1 SLELEITESV
11 LMLEN
16 HEALNVLSNIKQMG
30 VLVSIDD
37 FGTGYSSLSY
47 IKQFDIDKLKIDRSF
62 ICDIR
67 SSDCDRQLVRTI
79 INMGHD
85 LSLKVTAE
93 GIEDQ
98 LQLDFLQESGCDLA
112 QGYYISPPVSS
123 GELTQLLQ
131 EQQRQLM
138 AQAPDESDCL
148 DPI

>member
-1 SLELEITESV
+1 
-11 LMLEN
+11 M
-16 HEALNVLSNIKQMG
+16 
-30 VLVSIDD
+30 
-37 FGTGYSSLSY
+37 
-47 IKQFDIDKLKIDRSF
+47 
-62 ICDIR
+62 
-67 SSDCDRQLVRTI
+67 
-79 INMGHD
+79 
-85 LSLKVTAE
+85 TAE